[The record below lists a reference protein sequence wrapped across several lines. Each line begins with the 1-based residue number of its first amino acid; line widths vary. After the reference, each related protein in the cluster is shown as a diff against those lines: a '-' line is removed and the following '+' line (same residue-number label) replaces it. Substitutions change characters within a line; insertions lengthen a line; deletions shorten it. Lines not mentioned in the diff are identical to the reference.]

1 MSEFLAAAM
10 NEFLAHPASSM
21 AYFMLIVLTAAIL
34 LAFIRLARG
43 PQLPDRAVA
52 LDVIATLIVGLMGTY
67 AIAESEP
74 LLLRVAMVLALINFV
89 GTVAYSFYLQRR
101 ITT

>member
-1 MSEFLAAAM
+1 MNEFLVAAL
-10 NEFLAHPASSM
+10 NDFLAHPASSM
-21 AYFMLIVLTAAIL
+21 AYLMLIVLTAAIL
-34 LAFIRLARG
+34 LALVRLALG

-67 AIAESEP
+67 AVAESEP
-74 LLLRVAMVLALINFV
+74 LLLRVAMVLALVNFL

-101 ITT
+101 VST